1 MVNAILSLAKQW
13 HLLALGLGIWLY
25 LVGVGVVQAASASS
39 EDQDMISFP
48 AQCKC
53 SLSMSCNCC
62 QGAVIKSMDVNKTLC
77 MTFKI
82 NILKASVDVTITL
95 DNNEVSKFTLDSK
108 TTPSIC
114 VPVLSQITPMAIC
127 LKMSSKLS
135 GLTSL
140 NMCPSFYSSFS
151 ENQLM
156 AFDFPCLKLGTDG
169 ISIA

>member
-1 MVNAILSLAKQW
+1 MVIPNLSLARQW
-13 HLLALGLGIWLY
+13 HLLSLVLGTWIC
-25 LVGVGVVQAASASS
+25 LVGVGVVQAASDSNG
-39 EDQDMISFP
+39 DQDMISFP

-53 SLSMSCNCC
+53 SLTMSCSCC
-62 QGAVIKSMDVNKTLC
+62 QGAVLKSMDVNKTLC

-82 NILKASVDVTITL
+82 NVLKASVDVTVTL

-108 TTPSIC
+108 ATPSIC

-127 LKMSSKLS
+127 LKMSTKLS
-135 GLTSL
+135 GLTNV
-140 NMCPSFYSSFS
+140 NMCPSFFSSFS
-151 ENQLM
+151 ENQLL